1 MSCGVV
7 DEVALDVV
15 TGADVR
21 GVSSGDLYA
30 VYVGAVS
37 VAAVLSSKG
46 DRCGLYAGADWGIV
60 GAYDGGGLGGC
71 VLAFATGCGGGAWT
85 AWGVGVSEGVGNCV
99 GETGL
104 DGEGDAVGVWIGCG
118 NADAIGGTCGRF
130 CVEEVALVVIRIWL
144 LDTVMREGCS
154 MSITVDCAT

>member
-1 MSCGVV
+1 M

-37 VAAVLSSKG
+37 VAVVMSSKG

-60 GAYDGGGLGGC
+60 GAYSNQ
-71 VLAFATGCGGGAWT
+71 VH
-85 AWGVGVSEGVGNCV
+85 
-99 GETGL
+99 
-104 DGEGDAVGVWIGCG
+104 
-118 NADAIGGTCGRF
+118 
-130 CVEEVALVVIRIWL
+130 VAAYLYLERCL
-144 LDTVMREGCS
+144 LRLQ
-154 MSITVDCAT
+154 